1 MKLEMMTFRSFA
13 FALMFLASIVNFA
26 QKGKDGIYPGPNT
39 TFPLPILVEEVKKEG
54 KEICIPYKRYKLDN
68 GLNVIIHEDHSDP
81 VVYVDVTYHV
91 GSAREQQGRTGFAHF
106 FEHMMF
112 QGSKHVGDD
121 EHFKIVSEAGGTMN
135 GTTNTDRTNYFEV
148 VPKNYLEKMLWL
160 ESDRMG
166 FLLDSVTQKKFE
178 IQRATVKNERGQ
190 RYDNAPYGLEREKSG
205 EALYPQGHPNS
216 WLTIGYIED
225 LNRVDVNDLKRFYM
239 RWYGPNNAV
248 LTIAGDVKTEE
259 VLLLVQKY
267 FGSINPGPA
276 VNKMSVPPVK
286 LQKNRYISYE
296 DNVKFPMIG
305 LYYPTVKDGEK
316 DDAALTVLA
325 SLLSGT
331 EDSPLRKAFIETK
344 KATAAFAFQ
353 YGRELAGQFQIMVR
367 ANPETTLSVTEKEI
381 KTALSAWEKKGISDD
396 DLIKF
401 KAQYHSRLYNSL
413 QTVQGKG
420 ALLASNFTFF
430 RNPNHLKKSIAQMM
444 SVTKADVMRVYL
456 TYIKNKP
463 AVISSVVPKGK
474 TELAAAPDN
483 WKMYTKKVESESA
496 EYKNLSYK
504 MPVEELDRTKEPK
517 EGSAAHAKVPDFYK
531 TKISENIPVIG
542 ITENEIPKVVILLSF
557 NAGHIFE
564 PKEKSGLAQITSEMM
579 NKSTMR
585 TTKEELE
592 SRMDR
597 LGASIGVASSEEE
610 FYLFIDSPK
619 ENLASAMKIAE
630 EILLEPKFDEK
641 EFEVVKKSALD
652 RIMQSQTAPASIAS
666 EVLHKLAYGTDHI
679 SAFPSIGTRETVA
692 SITLQDVKK
701 FYEGLNSSM
710 LSIAVSGDISQEE
723 AINDLAFVSKLKK
736 GEPLKVQEA
745 KIPGI
750 EKTKIYFVDKKN
762 AAQSEIRFA
771 YVGLPYD
778 CCGELYKS
786 NAMNYSF
793 SGAFNSR
800 INYTLREIK
809 GWTYGSRGGFSGGM
823 LPGLFSI
830 GGGFKANTTDS
841 TIREV
846 MYQMKNFADNGITE
860 KELEFTRHSLAQ
872 SDALKYESSFD
883 KLNFIKN
890 ILDHDLPKDYVHEQE
905 KVLESLTVQSVNE
918 IAKKRLP
925 YNNMIILVVGDKAT
939 NLEKVKQLGLEV
951 VEIEYNTK

>member
-1 MKLEMMTFRSFA
+1 MNLRTFTLTVLS
-13 FALMFLASIVNFA
+13 LLASVNFA

-39 TFPLPILVEEVKKEG
+39 TFPLPILVEEVKKTG

-68 GLNVIIHEDHSDP
+68 GMNVIIHEDHSDP

-190 RYDNAPYGLEREKSG
+190 RYDNAPYGLEREKSS
-205 EALYPQGHPNS
+205 EALYPQGHPYS
-216 WLTIGYIED
+216 WQTIGYIED

-267 FGSINPGPA
+267 FGSIQPGPA

-286 LQKNRYISYE
+286 LLKNRYISYE
-296 DNVKFPMIG
+296 DNIKFPMIG

-325 SLLSGT
+325 SILSGT
-331 EDSPLRKAFIETK
+331 EDSPLRKAFIESK
-344 KATAAFAFQ
+344 KANSAFAFQ
-353 YGRELAGQFQIMVR
+353 NSRELAGQFQIMVR

-381 KTALSAWEKKGISDD
+381 KAALAAWEKKGVTDD
-396 DLIKF
+396 DLVKF

-420 ALLASNFTFF
+420 AILASNFTFF
-430 RNPNHLKKSIAQMM
+430 RDPNHLKKSISQIM
-444 SVTKADVMRVYL
+444 SVTKMDVMRVYK
-456 TYIKNKP
+456 TYIKDKA

-474 TELAAAPDN
+474 KELAAGPDN
-483 WKMYTKKVESESA
+483 WKMYEKKVESESP

-504 MPVEELDRTKEPK
+504 APVEELDRSKEPK
-517 EGSAAHAKVPDFYK
+517 EGPAAHAKVPEFYK
-531 TKISENIPVIG
+531 TKIGNNIPVIG
-542 ITENEIPKVVILLSF
+542 ISEDEIPKVVVILSF
-557 NAGHIFE
+557 KAGHIYE
-564 PKEKSGLAQITSEMM
+564 PKEKSGLALLTADLM
-579 NKSTMR
+579 NKSTLK

-592 SRMDR
+592 SKLDR
-597 LGASIGVASSEEE
+597 LGASVYFGSDAEE
-610 FYLFIDSPK
+610 FNLVMDSPK
-619 ENLASAMKIAE
+619 ENLLAVMKIAE
-630 EILLEPKFDEK
+630 EILFEPKFDEK
-641 EFEVVKKSALD
+641 EFEVSKKSAMD
-652 RIMQSQTAPASIAS
+652 RIMQSQTSPGSIAS
-666 EVLHKLAYGTDHI
+666 EVLHKLAYGSDHI
-679 SAFPSIGTRETVA
+679 SAYPSTGTKETI
-692 SITLQDVKK
+692 SNLTIEDVKK
-701 FYEGLNSSM
+701 FYENLNSSM
-710 LSIAVSGDISQEE
+710 LSVAVSGDISQDEVLK
-723 AINDLAFVSKLKK
+723 DLAFVTKVKK
-736 GEPLKVQEA
+736 GEPLKIQEA
-745 KIPGI
+745 NIPVI

-771 YVGLPYD
+771 YVALPYD

-809 GWTYGSRGGFSGGM
+809 GWTYGTRGGFNGGI
-823 LPGLFSI
+823 LPGLFVL

-841 TIREV
+841 TIKEI
-846 MYQMKNFADNGITE
+846 MFQMKNFADNGITE
-860 KELEFTRHSLAQ
+860 KELEFTRHSIAQ
-872 SDALKYESSFD
+872 SDALKYESVFD
-883 KLNFIKN
+883 KLSFVKK
-890 ILDHDLPKDYVHEQE
+890 ILDHDLPNDFVHEQE

-925 YNNMIILVVGDKAT
+925 YNNMIILIVGDKAT

-951 VEIEYNTK
+951 VELEYNTK